1 MLSICKFVANKTGGV
16 KAKYLKKL
24 DNMYF
29 KPVFGCFELWF

>member
-29 KPVFGCFELWF
+29 KLVFGCFELWF